1 MATLPE
7 VVGFD
12 TDIVVASQPSK
23 TWIIDR
29 NTMQVSCMDK
39 GLEAVRQAVEIA
51 LNVER
56 YRWTI
61 YSANYGSEL
70 DGLVGEDEAYII
82 AEIPRLIEGALSPDS
97 RVVSVELDRD
107 HHRFIQQCVGK
118 LLRSEEC
125 GVRSENTPTTDI
137 SPSSFP

>member
-12 TDIVVASQPSK
+12 TDIVIASQPSR

-29 NTMQVSCMDK
+29 DTMQVAGMDE

-56 YRWTI
+56 FRWTI
-61 YSANYGSEL
+61 YSANFGSEL
-70 DGLVGEDEAYII
+70 DELVGQDEALIT
-82 AEIPRLIEGALSPDS
+82 AEIPRLVEGALSQDDRVVQVEDYVFTRTGPDS
-97 RVVSVELDRD
+97 MHVSFTVRTVYGDL
-107 HHRFIQQCVGK
+107 I
-118 LLRSEEC
+118 EEMQ
-125 GVRSENTPTTDI
+125 I
-137 SPSSFP
+137 

>member
-29 NTMQVSCMDK
+29 NTMQVSGMDK

-82 AEIPRLIEGALSPDS
+82 AEIPRLVEGALSVDS
-97 RVVSVELDRD
+97 RITAVDDYVFTRNGSNSLTVSFTVHTVFGNLNEV
-107 HHRFIQQCVGK
+107 IEV
-118 LLRSEEC
+118 
-125 GVRSENTPTTDI
+125 
-137 SPSSFP
+137 

>member
-7 VVGFD
+7 VIGFD

-56 YRWTI
+56 YKWTI
-61 YSANYGSEL
+61 YSTNFGSEL
-70 DGLVGEDEAYII
+70 NDLVGEDDAYII
-82 AEIPRLIEGALSPDS
+82 AEIPRLVEGALSPDN
-97 RVVSVELDRD
+97 RVVSVDD
-107 HHRFIQQCVGK
+107 YVYK
-118 LLRSEEC
+118 K
-125 GVRSENTPTTDI
+125 TDTN
-137 SPSSFP
+137 SMTVSFTVHTVFGDLVEVIET

>member
-56 YRWTI
+56 YKWTI

-70 DGLVGEDEAYII
+70 NDLVGEDEAYII
-82 AEIPRLIEGALSPDS
+82 AEIPRLVEGALSTDS
-97 RVVSVELDRD
+97 RVVSVDD
-107 HHRFIQQCVGK
+107 YVYK
-118 LLRSEEC
+118 K
-125 GVRSENTPTTDI
+125 TDTN
-137 SPSSFP
+137 SMTVSFTVHTVYGDLVEVIET

>member
-61 YSANYGSEL
+61 YSTNFGSEL
-70 DGLVGEDEAYII
+70 NDLVGEDEAYII
-82 AEIPRLIEGALSPDS
+82 AEIPRLVEGALSPDN
-97 RVVSVELDRD
+97 RVVSVDNYV
-107 HHRFIQQCVGK
+107 FQK
-118 LLRSEEC
+118 
-125 GVRSENTPTTDI
+125 TDTN
-137 SPSSFP
+137 SMTVSFTVHTVYGDLVEVIET

>member
-1 MATLPE
+1 M
-7 VVGFD
+7 VGFD

-29 NTMQVSCMDK
+29 NTMQVSRMDK

-56 YRWTI
+56 YKWTI

-70 DGLVGEDEAYII
+70 NDLVGEDEAYII
-82 AEIPRLIEGALSPDS
+82 AEIPRLVEGALSTDS
-97 RVVSVELDRD
+97 RVVSVDD
-107 HHRFIQQCVGK
+107 YVYK
-118 LLRSEEC
+118 K
-125 GVRSENTPTTDI
+125 TDTN
-137 SPSSFP
+137 SMTVSFTVHTVYGDLVEVIET

>member
-7 VVGFD
+7 VIGFD

-29 NTMQVSCMDK
+29 NTMQVSCMDS

-61 YSANYGSEL
+61 YTTNFGSEL
-70 DGLVGEDEAYII
+70 SDLVGEDEAYII
-82 AEIPRLIEGALSPDS
+82 AEIPRLVEGALSTDS
-97 RVVSVELDRD
+97 RVVSVDD
-107 HHRFIQQCVGK
+107 YVYK
-118 LLRSEEC
+118 K
-125 GVRSENTPTTDI
+125 TDTN
-137 SPSSFP
+137 SMTVSFTVHTVYGDLVEVIET

>member
-7 VVGFD
+7 VIGFD

-56 YRWTI
+56 YKWTI
-61 YSANYGSEL
+61 YSTNFGSEL
-70 DGLVGEDEAYII
+70 NDLVGEDEAYII
-82 AEIPRLIEGALSPDS
+82 AEIPRLVEGALSPDS
-97 RVVSVELDRD
+97 RVVGVDGYVYQKTDTNSMTVSFTVHTVFGDLVEG
-107 HHRFIQQCVGK
+107 I
-118 LLRSEEC
+118 E
-125 GVRSENTPTTDI
+125 I
-137 SPSSFP
+137 

>member
-7 VVGFD
+7 VIGFD

-29 NTMQVSCMDK
+29 NTMQVSGMDK

-56 YRWTI
+56 YKWTI

-70 DGLVGEDEAYII
+70 NDLVGEDEAYII
-82 AEIPRLIEGALSPDS
+82 AEIPRLVEGALSTDS
-97 RVVSVELDRD
+97 RVVSVDD
-107 HHRFIQQCVGK
+107 YVYK
-118 LLRSEEC
+118 K
-125 GVRSENTPTTDI
+125 TDTN
-137 SPSSFP
+137 SMTVSFTVHTVYGDLVEVIET

>member
-12 TDIVVASQPSK
+12 TDIVIASQPSK

-29 NTMQVSCMDK
+29 DTMQVACMDE

-56 YRWTI
+56 FRWTI
-61 YSANYGSEL
+61 YSANFGSEL
-70 DGLVGEDEAYII
+70 DELIGQDEALIT
-82 AEIPRLIEGALSPDS
+82 AEIPRLVEGALSQDD
-97 RVVSVELDRD
+97 RVVQVED
-107 HHRFIQQCVGK
+107 CVFTRTGPASMHVSFTVRTVYGD
-118 LLRSEEC
+118 LIEEMQ
-125 GVRSENTPTTDI
+125 I
-137 SPSSFP
+137 

>member
-12 TDIVVASQPSK
+12 TDIVIASQPSR

-29 NTMQVSCMDK
+29 DTMQVACMDE

-56 YRWTI
+56 FRWTI
-61 YSANYGSEL
+61 YSANFGSEL
-70 DGLVGEDEAYII
+70 DELVGQDEALIT
-82 AEIPRLIEGALSPDS
+82 AEIPRLVEGALSQDD
-97 RVVSVELDRD
+97 RVVQVEDYVFTRTGPASMHVSFTVRTVYGDL
-107 HHRFIQQCVGK
+107 I
-118 LLRSEEC
+118 EEMQ
-125 GVRSENTPTTDI
+125 I
-137 SPSSFP
+137 

>member
-7 VVGFD
+7 VIGFD

-56 YRWTI
+56 YKWTI
-61 YSANYGSEL
+61 YSTNYGSEL
-70 DGLVGEDEAYII
+70 NDLVGEDEAYII
-82 AEIPRLIEGALSPDS
+82 AEIPRLVEGALSPDS
-97 RVVSVELDRD
+97 RVV
-107 HHRFIQQCVGK
+107 
-118 LLRSEEC
+118 
-125 GVRSENTPTTDI
+125 GVDNYVYKKTDI
-137 SPSSFP
+137 NSMTVSFTVHTVFGDLVEGIEI

>member
-29 NTMQVSCMDK
+29 NTMQVSRMDK

-56 YRWTI
+56 YKWTI
-61 YSANYGSEL
+61 YSTNFGSEL
-70 DGLVGEDEAYII
+70 NDLVGEDEAYII
-82 AEIPRLIEGALSPDS
+82 AEIPRLVEGALSTDN
-97 RVVSVELDRD
+97 RVVSVDD
-107 HHRFIQQCVGK
+107 YVYK
-118 LLRSEEC
+118 K
-125 GVRSENTPTTDI
+125 TDTN
-137 SPSSFP
+137 SMTVSFTVHTVYGDLVEVIET